1 MIRAR
6 LLAPPPSSP
15 PFGGWRYTLG
25 MDAPQPTPRYT
36 VEVIEPAALATASL
50 RREWDLLDPRVCG
63 VREVEQPSV
72 VAVRVTVLDEAG
84 APCSTID
91 AAYYPEIEEFGVT
104 STSAFPDASADESPD
119 ATDAEPTWLSAR
131 TLEEGI
137 ERTLRR
143 LASTSR

>member
-6 LLAPPPSSP
+6 ARVPVALVAA
-15 PFGGWRYTLG
+15 RYTPG
-25 MDAPQPTPRYT
+25 MDAEQPAPRYT

-63 VREVEQPSV
+63 VREIEQPSV
-72 VAVRVTVLDEAG
+72 VAVHVTILDEVG
-84 APCSTID
+84 SPCSTID

-104 STSAFPDASADESPD
+104 SPGAAE
-119 ATDAEPTWLSAR
+119 DAEPAWISAR
-131 TLEEGI
+131 TLEDGI

-143 LASTSR
+143 LAWTPR

>member
-1 MIRAR
+1 
-6 LLAPPPSSP
+6 
-15 PFGGWRYTLG
+15 

-104 STSAFPDASADESPD
+104 STPASP
-119 ATDAEPTWLSAR
+119 DAEPTWLSAR

-143 LASTSR
+143 LASTPR

>member
-1 MIRAR
+1 
-6 LLAPPPSSP
+6 
-15 PFGGWRYTLG
+15 

-36 VEVIEPAALATASL
+36 VEVIEPAALATAAL

-84 APCSTID
+84 APSSTID

-104 STSAFPDASADESPD
+104 SRTTSPDASPGAE
-119 ATDAEPTWLSAR
+119 DAEPTWLSAR